1 MALYQLD
8 DLIPH
13 VPDSSWVADSA
24 QVIGK
29 VRLGEHC
36 GIWYGAVLRGDG
48 DAITLGDRS
57 NVQEN
62 CVLHVDPGVPLVIGN
77 GVTVGH
83 KVMLHGCTIGDGSL
97 IGIGA
102 IVLNRVKIGR
112 NCLVGA
118 GALVTEGQ
126 EFPDGSLILGSP
138 ARLARPLSES
148 QLALIKRSAESYV
161 AHAARH
167 RKGLARI
174 A

>member
-1 MALYQLD
+1 MAIYQLD
-8 DLIPH
+8 DLMPH

-24 QVIGK
+24 QVIGD
-29 VRLGEHC
+29 VRLGEGC
-36 GIWYGAVLRGDG
+36 SVWYGAVIRGDS
-48 DAITLGDRS
+48 ATITLGDRS
-57 NVQEN
+57 NVQDN
-62 CVLHVDPGVPLVIGN
+62 SVLHVDDGVPLTIGE

-83 KVMLHGCTIGDGSL
+83 QVMLHGCTIGDGSL

-102 IVLNRVKIGR
+102 IVLNHVKIGR

-118 GALVTEGQ
+118 GALLTAGH

-138 ARLARPLSES
+138 ARVVRPLSEA
-148 QLALIKRSAESYV
+148 QMADLRGSAEHYV
-161 AHAARH
+161 VNAARH